1 MQKNIK
7 NLIVSVVFINISLLT
22 QTLFAQDYLNRPEF
36 EQLVKNLEKYPNLNR
51 ERLNQLFST
60 VTQQPKILEAI
71 ARPAEKTKT
80 WAEYRPIFVNQQ
92 RIDGGVAFWKE
103 HRATIHKAAEKYQ
116 VPPEIIVAII
126 GVETRYGTQK
136 GGYRVIDALATLG
149 FDYPPRSAFF
159 YKELEQFLLL
169 EEYAGIN
176 IETTTGSYA
185 GAMGYGQFIPSSYRN
200 FAVDFNEDGKID
212 IITDPVDAIGSVAHY
227 FHKHGWKKGE
237 AVAGRAIIVDEH
249 FNQETLVRL
258 LNPAELQPEQHVKD
272 FAKHGLVSIDH
283 FPAKEIASAITLAGQ
298 TGEEFW
304 ITLHNFYVIT
314 RYNHSRMYAMSVFQ
328 LSQLIKMKMDYE
340 IAN

>member
-1 MQKNIK
+1 MK
-7 NLIVSVVFINISLLT
+7 NLLTIFMFLFTTSLSSL
-22 QTLFAQDYLNRPEF
+22 LFAQDYLNRPEF
-36 EQLVKNLEKYPNLNR
+36 EQLVKNLEKEPNLNR
-51 ERLNQLFST
+51 ERLTQLFSS
-60 VTQQPKILEAI
+60 VTQQPRILEAI

-80 WAEYRPIFVNQQ
+80 WAEYRPIFINQQ
-92 RIDGGVAFWKE
+92 RIDGGITFWKAHQE
-103 HRATIHKAAEKYQ
+103 TLHKASEKYH

-169 EEYAGIN
+169 ESYAGID
-176 IETTTGSYA
+176 IEKTVGSYA
-185 GAMGYGQFIPSSYRN
+185 GAMGYGQFIPSSYRHY
-200 FAVDFNEDGKID
+200 AVDFNDDGKID
-212 IITDPVDAIGSVAHY
+212 LLNDPVDAIGSVANY

-237 AVAGRAIIVDEH
+237 AVAGRGRIHNELYNKEA
-249 FNQETLVRL
+249 LAAL
-258 LNPAELQPEQHVKD
+258 LNPVPLKPEHLVKD
-272 FAKHGLVSIDH
+272 FEKYGLESIDG
-283 FPAKEIASAITLAGQ
+283 FPAKEIASAITLAGIG
-298 TGEEFW
+298 GEEYW

-314 RYNHSRMYAMSVFQ
+314 RYNHSRLYAMSVFQ